1 MLKNNLWKLIL
12 SFVIA
17 IYAVSELVPLK
28 SVPFETYAR
37 THVTAHQAEFIKL
50 LDEAQARSAATR
62 GTGNSVSTFSA
73 LLQIGKDRRID
84 LTQYFPDIPLESTLV
99 NIEKRNEILLGELE
113 RRSHAN
119 LQPGLDLA
127 GGVQV
132 TLQIDPRAFQ
142 GQPEAVQQQSLQK
155 AIDIIS
161 HRINGLG
168 VGEPV
173 VRPIGTDRIEV
184 ELPGLDPREN
194 PQTIDE
200 VKAPALLEF
209 KEVYPNPNV
218 RPGLTANNEAPP
230 GYVAMTS
237 EEERPGGGAPEELYI
252 RRIPMATGA
261 IMEKAGVYSDQFGQ
275 PQISMQFTSDGRKE
289 FARITKQIVD
299 DARRQNLPE
308 GRMAI
313 VLDGRLYSA
322 PTVHEEIDS
331 PQAQITGSFTD
342 REALSISNA
351 LNNPLP
357 FALNVQQQLVVGPT
371 LAADAISSG
380 KRAAI
385 IGAALV
391 AGFMITYY
399 TVGGLIAVGTLALN
413 IVIILGVMAS
423 FHATMT
429 LPGLAGI
436 VLTIGMAVDANILVF
451 ERMREELKLG
461 KSIKTALSAGYDK
474 AFITIVDA
482 HVTQLVIC
490 LIMIAFGAGPI
501 RGFGVTLAIG
511 VFSTMFT
518 VLVTAHLIMEWL
530 IGNNTIKKMPMLHFL
545 HTENFDFVKY
555 GLPAFICSWT
565 VVLIGLGIVIY
576 KGHNIE
582 GIDFAG
588 GDVVSMSFHE
598 KLDPTQIRQ
607 VADANHLGEVNPA
620 YVSTVGGNGVE
631 TLSVETQYN
640 RSDELVAALE
650 KAYPQ
655 AGLEKVGEDHIGPTI
670 GSEIMWN
677 AVKSVLLSMVVILIY
692 VAFRFEFGFGVGAVV
707 ASIHDI
713 FMTIGVFVMLGHRF
727 SSPMVAAILSI
738 AGYSIN
744 DTIVVFDRIREE
756 LKLNPTM
763 KLRDVVNLGI
773 NRVFSRSMM
782 TSFSAFLAAL
792 ALFVFGTGVMKDLA
806 LTFLIGIVTGTG
818 SSIFIASPVFY
829 WWHKGD
835 RKHVEA
841 HSDVAP
847 KYEWTG
853 SSKASK

>member
-1 MLKNNLWKLIL
+1 MPKNNLWKLVL

-17 IYAVSELVPLK
+17 IWAVSELFPLK
-28 SVPFETYAR
+28 SIPFETYAR
-37 THVTAHQAEFIKL
+37 EHATAHQAEFDQL
-50 LDEAQARSAATR
+50 LTEAHNRAVATH
-62 GTGNSVSTFSA
+62 GTGHAISTFTA
-73 LLQIGKDRRID
+73 LLQIGKERRID
-84 LTQYFPDIPLESTLV
+84 LSQYFPDIRLESTLR
-99 NIEKRNEILLGELE
+99 NIDKRNQILMQELE
-113 RRSHAN
+113 RRSHAH

-132 TLQIDPRAFQ
+132 TLQIDQRAFQ
-142 GQPEAVQQQSLQK
+142 NQPEYLKQQSLQK

-161 HRINGLG
+161 ARINGLG
-168 VGEPV
+168 VAEPV
-173 VRPIGTDRIEV
+173 VRPVGSDRIEV
-184 ELPGLDPREN
+184 ELPGLDPRED
-194 PQTIDE
+194 PQTIDA

-209 KEVYPNPNV
+209 KEVDPDPND
-218 RPGLTANNEAPP
+218 RPGVTEAPP
-230 GYVAMTS
+230 GYELMTS
-237 EEERPGGGAPEELYI
+237 EEDRGNGAPAEELFI
-252 RRIPMATGA
+252 KRIPLATGE
-261 IMEKAGVYSDQFGQ
+261 IMEKAGVRPNQFGQ
-275 PQISMQFTSDGRKE
+275 PEIEMQFTSQGRKE
-289 FARITKQIVD
+289 FARITQQILD
-299 DARRQNLPE
+299 DARKHGENQ

-322 PTVHEEIDS
+322 PYVHEMIDS

-342 REALSISNA
+342 REAMNIANA

-357 FALNVQQQLVVGPT
+357 FALTVQQQLVVGPT
-371 LAADAISSG
+371 LAQDAISSG
-380 KRAAI
+380 ERAAI
-385 IGAALV
+385 IGAVLV

-399 TVGGLIAVGTLALN
+399 TIGGVIAVSILAVN
-413 IVIILGVMAS
+413 VMIILGVMAS
-423 FHATMT
+423 FGATMT

-461 KSIKTALSAGYDK
+461 KSLKTALAAGYDK
-474 AFITIVDA
+474 AFVTIVDA

-490 LIMIAFGAGPI
+490 LIMIVFGTGPI
-501 RGFGVTLAIG
+501 KGFGITLAIG

-518 VLVTAHLIMEWL
+518 VLVTAHMIMEWL
-530 IGNNTIKKMPMLHFL
+530 IGNDIIKKMPMLHFL

-555 GLPAFICSWT
+555 GLPSFVCSWT
-565 VVLIGLGIVIY
+565 IVLIGLGVVVY
-576 KGHNIE
+576 KGHAIE

-588 GDVVSMSFHE
+588 GDDVSMSFHE
-598 KLDPTQIRQ
+598 RLTPSQIRS
-607 VADANHLGEVNPA
+607 VAEHEHLGEVNPA
-620 YVSTVGGNGVE
+620 YVSAVGGNGAE
-631 TLSVETQYN
+631 TLTVETQYN
-640 RSDELVAALE
+640 HSDALVSALQ

-655 AGLEKVGEDHIGPTI
+655 AGLEKIGEDHIGPSI
-670 GSEIMWN
+670 GSEVEWN
-677 AVKSVLLSMVVILIY
+677 AIKSILLSMVVILIY

-713 FMTIGVFVMLGHRF
+713 LMTIGVFVIFGHKF
-727 SSPMVAAILSI
+727 NAPMVAAILSI

-756 LKLNPTM
+756 LKLNPNM

-782 TSFSAFLAAL
+782 TSFAAFLAAL
-792 ALFVFGTGVMKDLA
+792 SLFVFGTGVMKDLSF
-806 LTFLIGIVTGTG
+806 TFLVGIITGTF
-818 SSIFIASPVFY
+818 SSIYIASPVFY